1 MHTHKHTKKRSI
13 AQRTTRTLKQK
24 KTEWRLILNADRK
37 IFKTCI
43 WNWFSQS
50 QCYKPNQAL
59 PERANSKSGKN
70 NWKAKKNYDAL
81 VYYRGSVAKAHNQWL
96 CSEIEPRDERG
107 IENWIFHKTYK
118 KRMAHARARA
128 HTDSS
133 IQHYFL
139 QVIRR
144 LFFP

>member
-1 MHTHKHTKKRSI
+1 MLTERYSKHAFGIDLANRSATNRIKRYQNVQI
-13 AQRTTRTLKQK
+13 VNRVKTIGKQ
-24 KTEWRLILNADRK
+24 
-37 IFKTCI
+37 
-43 WNWFSQS
+43 
-50 QCYKPNQAL
+50 
-59 PERANSKSGKN
+59 
-70 NWKAKKNYDAL
+70 KKNYDAL